1 MTAMKALSILT
12 NVLLTMW
19 QRAELS
25 GLKNKYTRPRPCWCS
40 GYWFP
45 HRLTSGACVSNPK
58 IGTVVRI
65 LAARHK
71 WTDSEILD
79 ALAELAFDTP
89 GIPSTECPF

>member
-1 MTAMKALSILT
+1 
-12 NVLLTMW
+12 
-19 QRAELS
+19 
-25 GLKNKYTRPRPCWCS
+25 
-40 GYWFP
+40 
-45 HRLTSGACVSNPK
+45 
-58 IGTVVRI
+58 VVRI